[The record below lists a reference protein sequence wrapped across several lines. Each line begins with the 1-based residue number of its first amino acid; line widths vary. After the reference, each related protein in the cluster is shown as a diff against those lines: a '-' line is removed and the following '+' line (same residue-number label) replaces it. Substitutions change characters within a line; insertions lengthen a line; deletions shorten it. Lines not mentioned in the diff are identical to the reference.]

1 MNKTKGIQ
9 KSNFT
14 KGFSLVTRTSV
25 LISLSVLLILG
36 LGLSGCSFPDSGID
50 ANEGALVISIGG
62 EASASRSLLPNINM
76 DPVEYQISG
85 SGPDG
90 ASFTASSSG
99 EDSYINGLA
108 IGEWQISVT
117 AMNIEGDPIGY
128 GENTVLIEGSKQ
140 SSVVIDIV
148 PLTGNGTLTLS
159 VNWPDAEVV
168 NPGLTGVLTDSAGV
182 SQSLIFIMGTGQADY
197 INTGI
202 TAGYYT
208 LSLQLF
214 DGEDVIAGL
223 VDTVRIVQDAE
234 TVGTYSFTD
243 LNHPIGDVEIIVI
256 VDLDTPL
263 EVTITGTVDI
273 LSYGTNMTVQMLVAN
288 PGDDVINYQW
298 YLNGGFIG
306 TGETLTFGMDLRSG
320 TYRLDGVAISADGER
335 SGSAFHSFTVE

>member
-9 KSNFT
+9 KSNIT
-14 KGFSLVTRTSV
+14 KGFSFLTRTSV

-62 EASASRSLLPNINM
+62 ETSASRSLLPNIDM
-76 DPVEYQISG
+76 DPALYQISG

-90 ASFTASSSG
+90 ASFTTSSSG
-99 EDSYINGLA
+99 EDSYINGLT

-117 AMNIEGDPIGY
+117 AMNTVGDPIGY
-128 GENTVLIEGSKQ
+128 GENTVLIEGSMQ
-140 SSVVIDIV
+140 SSIIIDIV
-148 PLTGNGTLTLS
+148 PLTGTGTLTLS
-159 VNWPDAEVV
+159 VNWPEAEVA
-168 NPGLTGVLTDSAGV
+168 NPGFTGVLTDSAGV
-182 SQSLIFIMGTGQADY
+182 SQSLVFIIGTGKADFT
-197 INTGI
+197 NTGI

-234 TVGTYSFTD
+234 TIGTYSFTD
-243 LNHPIGDVEIIVI
+243 LNHPTGDVEIIII

-273 LSYGTNMTVQMLVAN
+273 LSYGTNMTALMLVAN
-288 PGDDVINYQW
+288 PGEDIINYQW

-306 TGETLTFGMDLRSG
+306 TGETITFGMDLRSG
-320 TYRLDGVAISADGER
+320 SYRLDGVAISADGER